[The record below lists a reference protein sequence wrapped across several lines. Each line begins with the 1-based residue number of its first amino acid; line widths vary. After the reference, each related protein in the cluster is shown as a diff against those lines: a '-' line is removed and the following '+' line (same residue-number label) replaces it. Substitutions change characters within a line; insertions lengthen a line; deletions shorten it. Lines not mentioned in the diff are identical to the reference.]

1 MFSNPDT
8 SRILCFLSL
17 VRHLLCCSVI
27 SRDREGIIV
36 LFEMH
41 GSLKYTEIGGLVIKV
56 WWLRILSTW
65 TRFNTNQRKSSV
77 FLLMRSKK
85 HSFAPADMHMV
96 SKHSSCFY
104 FRKGHQNFLL
114 VILTS

>member
-17 VRHLLCCSVI
+17 LRHLLCCSVI

-41 GSLKYTEIGGLVIKV
+41 GSLKYTEIGGSG
-56 WWLRILSTW
+56 WLRILSTG
-65 TRFNTNQRKSSV
+65 TRFKTNQRKISV

-114 VILTS
+114 VDWPSWLRA